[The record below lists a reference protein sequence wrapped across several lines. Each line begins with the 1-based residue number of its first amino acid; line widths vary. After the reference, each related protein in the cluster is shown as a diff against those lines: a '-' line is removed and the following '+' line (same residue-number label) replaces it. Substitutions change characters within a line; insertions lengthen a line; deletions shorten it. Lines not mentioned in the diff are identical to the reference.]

1 MKCTAVLHG
10 SISTP
15 HESGTKRKKKEKKLH
30 TNGRAKNG
38 NYWHIRIQPVKHEIM
53 L

>member
-10 SISTP
+10 STSTP
-15 HESGTKRKKKEKKLH
+15 HESENKTKKKEKKLH

-38 NYWHIRIQPVKHEIM
+38 HHWHIRIQSVKNEIM